1 MQAVVKH
8 GALPIIVQLARNRH
22 DNVASQALHAI
33 GNIAKDPELREVLMV
48 QGALQ
53 VVLEQLNPNTK
64 LPVLRM
70 ATWTLA
76 SICGAG
82 SGGPGRSWPMIAPA
96 ALTILPHLLGS
107 EDEELLTQSCRA
119 LAALG
124 EARGPSSAVNTNHI
138 QSLIESNCLPRVV
151 SLMGRAGV
159 ELPKAALRV
168 CANVATGDDAQ
179 AQAVVDAGALPAMRE
194 LLKQPDKV
202 RPRLRG

>member
-1 MQAVVKH
+1 MS
-8 GALPIIVQLARNRH
+8 PISRPYLAH
-22 DNVASQALHAI
+22 IPPIS
-33 GNIAKDPELREVLMV
+33 
-48 QGALQ
+48 
-53 VVLEQLNPNTK
+53 
-64 LPVLRM
+64 
-70 ATWTLA
+70 
-76 SICGAG
+76 
-82 SGGPGRSWPMIAPA
+82 
-96 ALTILPHLLGS
+96 PHLLGS
-107 EDEELLTQSCRA
+107 EDDSRRTRRTIHLDHNPNSGPDSHPNPNRGPDLHPDPHPHPDQELLTQSCRA

-202 RPRLRG
+202 RARG